1 MTILQQ
7 ASTNKAVHPWRPL
20 FWEPVPGTGE
30 RLMAGVVF
38 CYDGKWEAERIIRDD
53 VLAALYGQDAASG
66 AINLIEFGLRIFGEA
81 AKAAA
86 SLESLGVSISGIY
99 AGEKRSTE
107 ARSRAELLRT
117 AALLYSSLANLDK
130 FDSAQEQDLPL
141 SEEVTKRF
149 STEIRD
155 LVTQDRPDLE
165 EYFGRHAVLFSGGD
179 KVRFGF
185 VSPLAAL
192 HFNVVTPIRPG
203 PSLRDAR
210 ARIFELQR
218 CREVTGIDKA
228 VLISAVPRSDDPTLG
243 VRQRQNILHLNEE
256 IEGEAHSVNV
266 GYIPVTSA
274 SDAAR
279 QVILL
284 GA

>member
-1 MTILQQ
+1 MKTLSKSSSSV
-7 ASTNKAVHPWRPL
+7 ALHPWRPL
-20 FWEPVPGTGE
+20 FWEPVSGTGE

-38 CYDGKWEAERIIRDD
+38 CYDGQWEAVRIIRDD
-53 VLAALYGQDAASG
+53 VLAALYGQDAANG
-66 AINLIEFGLRIFGEA
+66 AINLIEFGLKLFGEA
-81 AKAAA
+81 AKSAA
-86 SLESLGVSISGIY
+86 SLERLGVSISGLY
-99 AGEKRSTE
+99 AGEERTTE
-107 ARSRAELLRT
+107 AQSRAELLRT

-130 FDSAQEQDLPL
+130 FDSAQEQDIPL

-155 LVTQDRPDLE
+155 LVVRNHPNLE
-165 EYFGRHAVLFSGGD
+165 DYFGRHAVLFSGGD

-185 VSPLAAL
+185 VSPRAAL

-218 CREVTGIDKA
+218 CREITGIDKA

-243 VRQRQNILHLNEE
+243 VRQRQNIQLLNEE
-256 IEGEAHSVNV
+256 IAGEARSVNV

-274 SDAAR
+274 SAGAE
-279 QVILL
+279 QVVLL